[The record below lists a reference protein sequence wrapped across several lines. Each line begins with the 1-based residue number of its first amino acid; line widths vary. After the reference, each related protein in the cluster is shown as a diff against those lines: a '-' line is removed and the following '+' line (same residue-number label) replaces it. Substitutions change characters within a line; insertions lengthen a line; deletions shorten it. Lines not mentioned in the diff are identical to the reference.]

1 MMVSV
6 KETPRGK
13 DDMKIIIIGA
23 GEVGYNLAKK
33 LSKEGHDVVVVDHDD
48 ERIRQ
53 IEETLDVEALLGKG
67 SSPRTLKEAGM
78 EEAELVIAV
87 TDSDEINMVACLIA
101 GTQSKIPKRIAR
113 IRNVEY
119 TRETRIF
126 DEQHLDIDLCINPEM
141 ETAKTIVRLIEN
153 PGSADFAE
161 FAEGRVE
168 LIGVKVDEDCYVT
181 GKKLKELQE
190 VRTQFPDLKVLVVAI
205 LRDDQLIV
213 PHGEETI
220 FVGDIL
226 YTVVDQHSTRDAL
239 AYLRKREEPV
249 KRVFIADGSPIGF
262 EVARQLQG
270 SGIAVRVVERDA
282 NKCQRLAESLDK
294 VLILQGEMTDQA
306 ILREEGIAESD
317 FFVSA
322 SDDEDA
328 NILASLLA
336 KRLGAKKTITLV
348 RHLHYLKV
356 LPTIGVDAVVSPRLS
371 AIGRIMH
378 YIRKGKVLSVA
389 TLREEDAEVIETVA
403 LETSDIVNR
412 PIRGLKFPK
421 GAIIGAIVRGE
432 NVIIPGGDDIIL
444 PDDRVV
450 IFALQSAIP
459 KVEKKLMVKL
469 EYF

>member
-1 MMVSV
+1 MN
-6 KETPRGK
+6 
-13 DDMKIIIIGA
+13 IIIIGA

-33 LSKEGHDVVVVDHDD
+33 LSREGHDVVVVDHDP
-48 ERIRQ
+48 EKIRE
-53 IEETLDVEALLGKG
+53 IDETLDVKSLLGKG
-67 SSPRTLKEAGM
+67 SSPGILKQAGM
-78 EEAELVIAV
+78 EDAELVIAV

-113 IRNVEY
+113 IRNLEY

-141 ETAKTIVRLIEN
+141 ETARTIVRLIEN

-161 FAEGRVE
+161 FADGRVE
-168 LIGVKVDEDCYVT
+168 LLGVKIEEDSYVK
-181 GKKLKELQE
+181 GKKLRELQE
-190 VRTQFPDLKVLVVAI
+190 VRSRFPDLKVLIVAI
-205 LRDDQLIV
+205 SRDDQIII
-213 PHGEETI
+213 PHGDETI

-226 YTVVDQHSTRDAL
+226 YAVVDRHSISSVL
-239 AYLRKREEPV
+239 AYLRKEEVPV
-249 KRVFIADGSPIGF
+249 RRVLIAGGSSIGF
-262 EVARQLQG
+262 EVARQLQDR
-270 SGIAVRVVERDA
+270 GIVVRVIEADAGRCERM
-282 NKCQRLAESLDK
+282 AESLEK
-294 VLILQGEMTDQA
+294 VLILQGEVTDQG
-306 ILREEGIAESD
+306 LLKEEGIAEAD
-317 FFVSA
+317 FFISV

-336 KRLGAKKTITLV
+336 KRLGVKKTITLV
-348 RHLHYLKV
+348 RHLHYLSV
-356 LPTIGVDAVVSPRLS
+356 LPAIGIDAVVSPRLS

-389 TLREEDAEVIETVA
+389 TLKEEDAEVIETVA

-412 PIRGLKFPK
+412 PIKTLKFPK
-421 GAIIGAIVRGE
+421 GALIGAVVRGGD
-432 NVIIPGGDDIIL
+432 VIIPGGDDVIL

-459 KVEKKLMVKL
+459 KVEKTLMVKL

>member
-1 MMVSV
+1 
-6 KETPRGK
+6 
-13 DDMKIIIIGA
+13 MKIIIIGA

-33 LSKEGHDVVVVDHDD
+33 LSKEGHDVVVVDHNA

-53 IEETLDVEALLGKG
+53 IGETLDVEALLGKG
-67 SSPRTLKEAGM
+67 SSPGVLRQAGM

-119 TRETRIF
+119 TRETSIF

-141 ETAKTIVRLIEN
+141 ETAKTVVRLVEN

-168 LIGVKVDEDCYVT
+168 LIGVKIEDDSYVT
-181 GKKLKELQE
+181 GKKLRELQE
-190 VRTQFPDLKVLVVAI
+190 VRSRFPDLKVLIVAI
-205 LRDDQLIV
+205 SRDDQIII
-213 PHGEETI
+213 PHGDETV

-226 YTVVDQHSTRDAL
+226 YAVVDRRSVRNVL
-239 AYLRKREEPV
+239 AYLRKEEDPV
-249 KRVFIADGSPIGF
+249 RRVFIADGSPIGF
-262 EVARQLQG
+262 DVARQLQDR
-270 SGIAVRVVERDA
+270 GIAVRMVEKDA
-282 NKCQRLAESLDK
+282 EKCQQMAERLDK
-294 VLILQGEMTDQA
+294 VLILQGEMTDQSL
-306 ILREEGIAESD
+306 LREEAIEEAD
-317 FFVSA
+317 FFISV

-348 RHLHYLKV
+348 RHLHYLSV
-356 LPTIGVDAVVSPRLS
+356 LPTIGIDAVVSPRLS

-432 NVIIPGGDDIIL
+432 DVIIPGGNDIIL

>member
-1 MMVSV
+1 
-6 KETPRGK
+6 
-13 DDMKIIIIGA
+13 MKIIIIGA
-23 GEVGYNLAKK
+23 GEVGYNLGKK
-33 LSKEGHDVVVVDHDD
+33 LSKEGHDVVVVDHDP
-48 ERIRQ
+48 EKIRHVD
-53 IEETLDVEALLGKG
+53 ETLDVKGLLGKG
-67 SSPRTLKEAGM
+67 SSPGILKQAGM

-113 IRNVEY
+113 IRNLEY

-168 LIGVKVDEDCYVT
+168 LIGVKIEEDSYVT
-181 GKKLKELQE
+181 GKKLKELRE
-190 VRTQFPDLKVLVVAI
+190 VRSRFPDLKVLIVAI
-205 LRDDQLIV
+205 SRDDQIII
-213 PHGEETI
+213 PHGDETI
-220 FVGDIL
+220 YIGDIL
-226 YTVVDQHSTRDAL
+226 YAVVDRHSASNVL
-239 AYLRKREEPV
+239 GYLRKKEELV
-249 KRVFIADGSPIGF
+249 RRIVIAGGSPIGF
-262 EVARQLQG
+262 EVARQLQDEG
-270 SGIAVRVVERDA
+270 YSVRLVEPDAAKCRQIAETL
-282 NKCQRLAESLDK
+282 QK
-294 VLILQGEMTDQA
+294 VLILHGEMTDQS
-306 ILREEGIAESD
+306 LLKEEGIEDTD

-348 RHLHYLKV
+348 RQLHYLSV
-356 LPTIGVDAVVSPRLS
+356 LPTIGIDAVVSPRLS

-378 YIRKGKVLSVA
+378 YIRRGKILSVA
-389 TLREEDAEVIETVA
+389 TLKEEDAEVIETVA

-412 PIRGLKFPK
+412 PVRELKFPK
-421 GAIIGAIVRGE
+421 GALIGAVVRGE
-432 NVIIPGGDDIIL
+432 DVIIPGGDDVIL
-444 PDDRVV
+444 PGDRVV
-450 IFALQSAIP
+450 IFALQSSIR
-459 KVEKKLMVKL
+459 KVEKALMVKL

>member
-1 MMVSV
+1 
-6 KETPRGK
+6 
-13 DDMKIIIIGA
+13 MKIIIIGA

-33 LSKEGHDVVVVDHDD
+33 LSKEGHDVVVVDHNPEKVREIHDS
-48 ERIRQ
+48 
-53 IEETLDVEALLGKG
+53 LDVGALLGKG
-67 SSPRTLKEAGM
+67 SSPGVLKQAGM

-113 IRNVEY
+113 IRNAEY
-119 TRETRIF
+119 TVETRIF
-126 DEQHLDIDLCINPEM
+126 DEEHLDIDLCINPEM
-141 ETAKTIVRLIEN
+141 ETARTIVRLIEN

-168 LIGVKVDEDCYVT
+168 LIGVKIDEDSYVT
-181 GKKLKELQE
+181 GKRLRELQE
-190 VRTQFPDLKVLVVAI
+190 VRSRFPDLKVLIVAI
-205 LRDDQLIV
+205 SRGDEIIIPRGD
-213 PHGEETI
+213 ETI

-226 YTVVDQHSTRDAL
+226 YAVVDQHSVRSVL
-239 AYLRKREEPV
+239 HYLRKEENPV
-249 KRVFIADGSPIGF
+249 RRVFIADGSAIGF
-262 EVARQLQG
+262 EVARQLQD
-270 SGIAVRVVERDA
+270 SGITVRMVEKETT
-282 NKCQRLAESLDK
+282 KCQQMAERLDK
-294 VLILQGEMTDQA
+294 VLILQGEATDQSL
-306 ILREEGIAESD
+306 LREEGIEEAD
-317 FFVSA
+317 FFISV

-336 KRLGAKKTITLV
+336 KRLGARKTITLV
-348 RHLHYLKV
+348 RHLHYLSV
-356 LPTIGVDAVVSPRLS
+356 LPTIGIDAVVSPRLS

-412 PIRGLKFPK
+412 PIRSVKFPK
-421 GAIIGAIVRGE
+421 GAIIGAIVRGGD
-432 NVIIPGGDDIIL
+432 VIIPGGNDVIL
-444 PDDRVV
+444 PEDRVV

>member
-1 MMVSV
+1 
-6 KETPRGK
+6 
-13 DDMKIIIIGA
+13 MKIIIIGA

-33 LSKEGHDVVVVDHDD
+33 LSKEGHDVVVVDHNP
-48 ERIRQ
+48 EKIRH
-53 IEETLDVEALLGKG
+53 IDETLDVQGLLGKG
-67 SSPRTLKEAGM
+67 SSPGILKQAGM

-113 IRNVEY
+113 IRNLEY

-168 LIGVKVDEDCYVT
+168 LIGVKIEEDSYVT
-181 GKKLKELQE
+181 GKKLKGLRE
-190 VRTQFPDLKVLVVAI
+190 VRSRFPDLKVLIVAI
-205 LRDDQLIV
+205 SRDDHIII
-213 PHGEETI
+213 PHGDETI
-220 FVGDIL
+220 YIGDIL
-226 YTVVDQHSTRDAL
+226 YAVVDRYSASNVL
-239 AYLRKREEPV
+239 AYLRKKEEPV
-249 KRVFIADGSPIGF
+249 RRIVIAGGSPIGF
-262 EVARQLQG
+262 EVARQLQDEG
-270 SGIAVRVVERDA
+270 FSVRLVEPDATKCRQIAETL
-282 NKCQRLAESLDK
+282 QK
-294 VLILQGEMTDQA
+294 VLILHGEMTDQS
-306 ILREEGIAESD
+306 LLKEEGIEDTD
-317 FFVSA
+317 FFISA

-348 RHLHYLKV
+348 RHLHYLSV
-356 LPTIGVDAVVSPRLS
+356 LPTIGIDAVVSPRLS

-378 YIRKGKVLSVA
+378 YIRRGKILSVA
-389 TLREEDAEVIETVA
+389 TLKEEDAEVIETVA

-412 PIRGLKFPK
+412 PVRELKFPK
-421 GAIIGAIVRGE
+421 GALIGAVVRGE
-432 NVIIPGGDDIIL
+432 DVIIPGGDDVIL
-444 PDDRVV
+444 PGDRVV
-450 IFALQSAIP
+450 IFALQSSIR
-459 KVEKKLMVKL
+459 KVEKALMVKL